1 MGGTLL
7 KFTVATS
14 ALEPGGRLT
23 LWAKRVVGQGLEDA
37 AIIERAFLVRSVH
50 ADPRRK
56 ALGRAP
62 PGLGRSGLQV
72 GRSRRSGRAA
82 SRAGQIW
89 GRLGASGAVSRT
101 GPPGRRLFP
110 EGFAGQVRLGGGV
123 PWLPELF

>member
-1 MGGTLL
+1 M
-7 KFTVATS
+7 V
-14 ALEPGGRLT
+14 E
-23 LWAKRVVGQGLEDA
+23 WGLGDA
-37 AIIERAFLVRSVH
+37 AISERAFLARGVH

-82 SRAGQIW
+82 SRAGQIR
-89 GRLGASGAVSRT
+89 GHLGASGAVSRT

-110 EGFAGQVRLGGGV
+110 EGLAGQVCLSRGV
-123 PWLPELF
+123 PWLPERF